1 MATSLSQP
9 IRVVIVDDHVVV
21 RTGLRLLIESQPG
34 ITVVGE
40 ASNGAEALAVVAR
53 TQPDVIVLD
62 LDLGGESG
70 LDCFP
75 GLRTAASTARIL
87 VLTGVR
93 DPELHRRAVRLGS
106 MGLVRKEE
114 AAEVLLQAIKKVH
127 AGEVW
132 LEPAMIASVLG
143 EMTGTRASQ
152 PLDPDAAKIA
162 SLTEREREVVT
173 LMRQGLRNKQIA
185 ERLGISET
193 TVRHHLTSIFAKL
206 GVTDRLELV
215 IYTYRHGLTGPSH

>member
-21 RTGLRLLIESQPG
+21 RTGLRMLIESQPG
-34 ITVVGE
+34 IIVVGE
-40 ASNGAEALAVVAR
+40 AGNGAEALAVVGR
-53 TQPDVIVLD
+53 TQPDIIVLD

-70 LDCFP
+70 LDYFP
-75 GLRTAASTARIL
+75 GLRTAASTARVL

-152 PLDPDAAKIA
+152 LLDPEAAKIA

-173 LMRQGLRNKQIA
+173 LMGQGLRNKQIA

-215 IYTYRHGLTGPSH
+215 IYIYRNGLARPSH

>member
-9 IRVVIVDDHVVV
+9 IRVVIVDDHAVV
-21 RTGLRLLIESQPG
+21 RTGLRMLIESRPG
-34 ITVVGE
+34 TSVVGE
-40 ASNGAEALAVVAR
+40 ASNGAEALAVVAH
-53 TQPDVIVLD
+53 TQPDIIVLD

-70 LDCFP
+70 LDCLP
-75 GLRTAASTARIL
+75 ELRAAASTARVL

-114 AAEVLLQAIKKVH
+114 AAEVLLQAIEKVH

-152 PLDPDAAKIA
+152 PLDPEAAKIA

-173 LMRQGLRNKQIA
+173 LMSQGLRNKQIA

-206 GVTDRLELV
+206 GVNDRLELV

>member
-21 RTGLRLLIESQPG
+21 RTGLRMLIESRPG

-40 ASNGAEALAVVAR
+40 ASNGSEALAVVAR
-53 TQPDVIVLD
+53 TQPNIIVLD

-70 LDCFP
+70 LDYFP
-75 GLRTAASTARIL
+75 GLRTAASTARVL

-152 PLDPDAAKIA
+152 LLDPEAAKIA

-173 LMRQGLRNKQIA
+173 LMGQGLRNKQIA

-215 IYTYRHGLTGPSH
+215 IYIYRHGLARPSH

>member
-1 MATSLSQP
+1 MATSLPQP
-9 IRVVIVDDHVVV
+9 IGVVIVDDHAVV
-21 RTGLRLLIESQPG
+21 RTGLRMLIESRPG
-34 ITVVGE
+34 LLVVGE

-53 TQPDVIVLD
+53 TQPDIIVLD

-70 LDCFP
+70 LECFP
-75 GLRTAASTARIL
+75 ALRTAASTARVL

-114 AAEVLLQAIKKVH
+114 AAEVLLQAIEKVH
-127 AGEVW
+127 VGEVW
-132 LEPAMIASVLG
+132 LEPTMIASVLG
-143 EMTGTRASQ
+143 EITGTRASQ
-152 PLDPDAAKIA
+152 PLDPEAAKIA

-173 LMRQGLRNKQIA
+173 LMSQGLRNKQIA

>member
-1 MATSLSQP
+1 MATSLPQP
-9 IRVVIVDDHVVV
+9 IRVVIVDDHAVV
-21 RTGLRLLIESQPG
+21 RTGLRMLIESRPG
-34 ITVVGE
+34 IMVVGE
-40 ASNGAEALAVVAR
+40 AGNGAEALAVVAR
-53 TQPDVIVLD
+53 TQPDIIVLD

-75 GLRTAASTARIL
+75 ELRTAASTARFL

-106 MGLVRKEE
+106 MGLVLKEE
-114 AAEVLLQAIKKVH
+114 AADVLLQAIEKVH

-152 PLDPDAAKIA
+152 LLDPEAAKIA
-162 SLTEREREVVT
+162 SLTERAARDVT
-173 LMRQGLRNKQIA
+173 KCARWHRRFRLAQPEKNGRLCRCSAGHLR
-185 ERLGISET
+185 LSLSET
-193 TVRHHLTSIFAKL
+193 PL
-206 GVTDRLELV
+206 
-215 IYTYRHGLTGPSH
+215 PSPAA

>member
-21 RTGLRLLIESQPG
+21 RTGLRMLIESQPG
-34 ITVVGE
+34 IIVVGE
-40 ASNGAEALAVVAR
+40 AGNGAEALAVVAR
-53 TQPDVIVLD
+53 TQPDIIVLD

-70 LDCFP
+70 LDYFP
-75 GLRTAASTARIL
+75 GLRTAASTARVL

-152 PLDPDAAKIA
+152 LLDPEAAKIA

-173 LMRQGLRNKQIA
+173 LMGQGLRNKQIA

-215 IYTYRHGLTGPSH
+215 IYIYRHGLARPSH

>member
-21 RTGLRLLIESQPG
+21 RTGLRMLIESQPG
-34 ITVVGE
+34 IIVVGE
-40 ASNGAEALAVVAR
+40 AGNGAEALAVVGR
-53 TQPDVIVLD
+53 TQPDIIVLD

-70 LDCFP
+70 LDYFP
-75 GLRTAASTARIL
+75 GLRTAASTARVL

-152 PLDPDAAKIA
+152 LLDPEAAKIA

-173 LMRQGLRNKQIA
+173 LMGQGLRNKQIA

-215 IYTYRHGLTGPSH
+215 IYIYRHGLARPSH

>member
-1 MATSLSQP
+1 MAMSLPQP

-21 RTGLRLLIESQPG
+21 RTGLRMLIESRPG
-34 ITVVGE
+34 IIVVGE
-40 ASNGAEALAVVAR
+40 AGNGAEALAVVAR
-53 TQPDVIVLD
+53 TQPNIIVLD

-70 LDCFP
+70 LDYFP
-75 GLRTAASTARIL
+75 GLRTAASTARVL

-152 PLDPDAAKIA
+152 LLDPEAAKIA

-173 LMRQGLRNKQIA
+173 LMSQGLRNKQIA
-185 ERLGISET
+185 DRLGISET

-206 GVTDRLELV
+206 GVADRLELV

>member
-21 RTGLRLLIESQPG
+21 RTGLRMLIESQPG
-34 ITVVGE
+34 IIVVGE
-40 ASNGAEALAVVAR
+40 AGNGAEALAVVAR
-53 TQPDVIVLD
+53 TQPNIIVLD

-70 LDCFP
+70 LDYFP
-75 GLRTAASTARIL
+75 GLRTAASTARVL

-152 PLDPDAAKIA
+152 LLDPEAAKIA

-173 LMRQGLRNKQIA
+173 LMGQGLRNKQIA

-215 IYTYRHGLTGPSH
+215 IYIYRHGLARPSH

>member
-1 MATSLSQP
+1 MATSLSHP

-21 RTGLRLLIESQPG
+21 RTGLRMLIESRPG
-34 ITVVGE
+34 IIVVGE

-53 TQPDVIVLD
+53 TQPDIIVLD

-70 LDCFP
+70 LDCLP
-75 GLRTAASTARIL
+75 ALRTTASTARLL

-114 AAEVLLQAIKKVH
+114 AAEVLLQAIEKVH
-127 AGEVW
+127 VGEVW

-152 PLDPDAAKIA
+152 LLDPEAAKIA

-173 LMRQGLRNKQIA
+173 LMSQGLRNKQIA

-206 GVTDRLELV
+206 GVKDRLELV

>member
-1 MATSLSQP
+1 MATSLPQP
-9 IRVVIVDDHVVV
+9 IRVVLVDDHTVV
-21 RTGLRLLIESQPG
+21 RTGLRMLIESRPG

-53 TQPDVIVLD
+53 TQPDIIVLD

-70 LDCFP
+70 LDCVSE
-75 GLRTAASTARIL
+75 LRAVASTARVL

-93 DPELHRRAVRLGS
+93 DPELHRQAVRLGS
-106 MGLVRKEE
+106 LGLVRKEE
-114 AAEVLLQAIKKVH
+114 AADVLLQAIEKVH

-143 EMTGTRASQ
+143 EMTGTRTSQ
-152 PLDPDAAKIA
+152 PLDPEAAKIA
-162 SLTEREREVVT
+162 SLTEREREVMT
-173 LMRQGLRNKQIA
+173 LMGQGLRNKQIA

-206 GVTDRLELV
+206 EVTDRLELV
-215 IYTYRHGLTGPSH
+215 IYIYRHGLTSPSP